1 MVVTVNILYLLCH
14 YSFFLF
20 FCVEDCDNSLSNSRS
35 AAIILYSKIDL
46 EIFLF
51 YVGKFGAILFRIR
64 FMFLKSANLHMHT
77 VM

>member
-20 FCVEDCDNSLSNSRS
+20 FCVEDCDNSFSNSRS

-46 EIFLF
+46 EIFL
-51 YVGKFGAILFRIR
+51 KFGAILFRIR